1 MERKL
6 AAILAAD
13 VVGYSRLMEVDEKGT
28 HDALKAL
35 WSEVLDPSVAAHRGR
50 TVKRM
55 GDGLLVE
62 FASIVDAVD
71 CAVAIQCSVQAHQA
85 ETALERRVA
94 LRIGVNLGDVIVE
107 EGDLFGDGVNLAA
120 RLEALAR
127 PGGICIAAKVRDE
140 IRGKVDAVFQDL
152 GETEVKNL
160 SYPVHIFEHVI
171 GREPGE
177 RSRLANDD
185 QDVPGLRLKL
195 LGPFEAHDASGNQ
208 IAIPGRKTE
217 LLLAILA
224 KAGRRGMPREKLI
237 GLLWSDRGEEQ
248 ARASLR
254 QALWALRRALE
265 GCEPPPLRTEESL
278 VALDPRSVKSDVMVF
293 ERLADENDPQS
304 LEEAVSLY
312 GGEFLEG
319 MVARDPAGEDWLFYE
334 RERLSGL
341 ARGVHLRLLDHLIQS
356 GRGSRAL
363 EVGQRLL
370 TFDPLEEEAHRAL
383 MRLYRAQGQ
392 RTLAL
397 QQYEICAKVLRR
409 ELGIRPDEQTR
420 ALRDEIEGGRQ
431 LPHVSAGDLRASAEP
446 KPTAAAPHMVVAEL
460 RGERKQASV
469 LAVDF
474 LDTDL
479 SDLEADPEDQAER
492 QQDDIVTITAT
503 IKRYGGEVKLLPD
516 GGLVA
521 IFGAPIAF
529 EDHALR
535 ACIAGLELSRQA
547 DGPATRRFG
556 INSGEVVI
564 RPSEDGAF
572 GGFDTFGPTI
582 PLAIRIKDLATPS
595 RIAISESTHHQTA
608 GAILA
613 DNRRALTVPGLT
625 RPLDVWDL
633 EDVPDPSARFRAA
646 RRRGLTPFVGREEDS
661 YLIRQAARRAARGSG
676 RAVALVGEPGV
687 GKSRLVHEFV
697 GAIAEGE
704 WQVLETGVGSF
715 SKAMPYGPVLE
726 LLRSIFGVSDSE
738 QRSRLV
744 EHLRGQILA
753 LGEDL
758 EALVAPLSAVFDLPV
773 EDFFW
778 RELSAEEKHER
789 ILDAAVALL
798 QRLSDRK
805 KLVLVIEDLHWIDE
819 HSKAFI
825 GRLLDGIAAVPI
837 FALFNFRPEFS
848 HDWAGRSL
856 FTQISI
862 QPLEDEDASELA
874 QVLLGSDTSVAV
886 LKSSLIARTRG
897 MPFFLEESVH
907 SLLET
912 GFLEGEVGALRLVKG
927 SVDDAVAAVPPTVQ
941 SVLAARID
949 RLSPEAKRLLQS
961 AAVIGKDFSKQLLSA
976 SVKTDDDDKLQ
987 RGLEELQAAEFIH
1000 EIRKLPEPEYTFKH
1014 ALTQDVAYASLL
1026 KNERRESHCLIAE
1039 ALKRDFPARCED
1051 SPEVLAHHL
1060 TEAGETAEAIDRWLE
1075 AGEKAV
1081 RRVAHSEAC
1090 AHFERGLALLH
1101 GLDDDPARLAKE
1113 AALRIGYGV
1122 PQMNTLGAIAKET
1135 MENYERA
1142 AEVCG
1147 AIGDNKRLFAA
1158 YFGQWIVS
1166 HLRDDLRGMDQAA
1179 VHLVRIAESS
1189 DDEGMTLEA
1198 HHSRWAGRF
1207 LAGDFIGAL
1216 EHADLGLAIY
1226 RPEAHHVL
1234 TYEYAGHDPG
1244 GCGHNLSSV
1253 SYWLLGD
1260 TRKAEKHARESLAL
1274 ALELGHRTTLL
1285 ESFFMGL
1292 VLSTMT
1298 RDVLRIEAAATGEA
1312 YPSLEEMSQ
1321 DALDLYLEGTIGI
1334 RGWVAFHLG
1343 DKTQGL
1349 ETLRD
1354 NIGPWLEGTTA
1365 WTMTFLTLGAEALGE
1380 AGAAGEALEV
1390 MDKLLAK
1397 MESHGMC
1404 WYEAE
1409 AHRVRA
1415 ETLLRLDADNL
1426 DEAVIALER
1435 SLAISRRQQA
1445 KALELRAA
1453 TSLARLCADQGRETD
1468 AKDLLVPILGA
1479 FQPGTESLDLKAAER
1494 LLEGLA

>member
-1 MERKL
+1 MERRL
-6 AAILAAD
+6 TAILAAD

-28 HDALKAL
+28 HDAVKAI
-35 WSEVLDPSVAAHRGR
+35 WSGVLDPSIAAHRGR
-50 TVKRM
+50 AVKRM

-62 FASIVDAVD
+62 FASVVDAVD
-71 CAVAIQCSVQAHQA
+71 CAVAIQRSVQAHQV
-85 ETALERRVA
+85 EIALERRVA

-127 PGGICIAAKVRDE
+127 PGGICIASKVHDE

-160 SYPVHIFEHVI
+160 SYPVHIFEHVT
-171 GREPGE
+171 GREPGD
-177 RSRLANDD
+177 RNPLTNDD
-185 QDVPGLRLKL
+185 QDVPSLCLKL

-265 GCEPPPLRTEESL
+265 RCEPPPLRTEESL
-278 VALDPRSVKSDVMVF
+278 VALDLRSVKSDVMVF
-293 ERLADENDPQS
+293 ERLADENEPQS
-304 LEEAVSLY
+304 LEEAVALY

-319 MVARDPAGEDWLFYE
+319 MVARDPAGDDWLFYE

-383 MRLYRAQGQ
+383 MRLYQAQGQ

-397 QQYEICAKVLRR
+397 QQYETCAKVLRR
-409 ELGIRPDEQTR
+409 ELGIRPDEQTQ
-420 ALRDEIEGGRQ
+420 ALRDEIEGTRQ
-431 LPHVSAGDLRASAEP
+431 LPHVSAGDLRALAEP
-446 KPTAAAPHMVVAEL
+446 TSTAAAPHIAVTEL

-474 LDTDL
+474 LDL
-479 SDLEADPEDQAER
+479 AFSDLEADPEDQVER
-492 QQDDIVTITAT
+492 QQHDFTAITAT
-503 IKRYGGEVKLLPD
+503 IERYGGLVKLLPD

-521 IFGAPIAF
+521 LFGAPLAF

-535 ACIAGLELSRQA
+535 ACMAALALNRQA
-547 DGPATRRFG
+547 DGPATMRFG

-564 RPSEDGAF
+564 RPSEGGTF

-582 PLAIRIKDLATPS
+582 PLAIRVRDLAAS
-595 RIAISESTHHQTA
+595 SCIAISESTQRQAA

-613 DNRRALTVPGLT
+613 SNRRALSVPGLT
-625 RPLDVWDL
+625 RPLEVWDL
-633 EDVPDPSARFRAA
+633 EDVPEPWVRFRAT

-661 YLIRQAARRAARGSG
+661 YLIRQAARRAAQGSG

-697 GAIAEGE
+697 AAIAEGE
-704 WQVLETGVGSF
+704 WQVLETGVGSIGK
-715 SKAMPYGPVLE
+715 STPYGPLLE
-726 LLRSIFGVSDSE
+726 LLRSIFSLSDGGP
-738 QRSRLV
+738 RSQLA
-744 EHLRGQILA
+744 EHLREQILA
-753 LGEDL
+753 LGSDL
-758 EALVAPLSAVFDLPV
+758 EGLVAPLSAVFDLPV

-778 RELSAEEKHER
+778 RELSAEERQER

-798 QRLSDRK
+798 QQLSNRK

-825 GRLLDGIAAVPI
+825 GRLLDGIAALPI
-837 FALFNFRPEFS
+837 LALFNFRPEFA

-862 QPLEDEDASELA
+862 EPLEDEDASELA
-874 QVLLGSDTSVAV
+874 EVLLGSDTSVAV
-886 LKSSLIARTRG
+886 LKASLIARTRG
-897 MPFFLEESVH
+897 MPFFLEECVR

-912 GFLEGEVGALRLVKG
+912 GFLEGEVGDFRLVKG
-927 SVDDAVAAVPPTVQ
+927 SVDAAVAAIPPTVK

-949 RLSPEAKRLLQS
+949 RLSPEGKQLLQS
-961 AAVIGKDFSKQLLSA
+961 AAVIGKNFSRQLLSA
-976 SVKTDDDDKLQ
+976 SVEMEDDAVLQ

-1000 EIRKLPEPEYTFKH
+1000 EIRKLPEPDYTFKH

-1026 KNERRESHCLIAE
+1026 KNERRESHRLIAQ
-1039 ALKRDFPARCED
+1039 ALKRVFAARCED

-1060 TEAGETAEAIDRWLE
+1060 TEAGETAEAIERWRQ

-1081 RRVAHSEAC
+1081 RRAANREAC
-1090 AHFERGLALLH
+1090 DHFMRGLALLPDLEE
-1101 GLDDDPARLAKE
+1101 GPARQEKE
-1113 AALRIGYGV
+1113 VALRIGYGV
-1122 PQMNTLGAIAKET
+1122 PLLSTVGAMAEET
-1135 MENYERA
+1135 MENYTRA
-1142 AEVCG
+1142 VELCQAL
-1147 AIGDNKRLFAA
+1147 GDNRGLFAA

-1166 HLRDDLRGMDQAA
+1166 HLRTDLPGMNQTAIQM
-1179 VHLVRIAESS
+1179 VRIAEAS
-1189 DDEGMTLEA
+1189 DDENLTLEA
-1198 HHSRWAGRF
+1198 HHCRWAGHF
-1207 LAGDFIGAL
+1207 LEGDFAGAL
-1216 EHADLGLAIY
+1216 EHARLGIALY
-1226 RPEAHHVL
+1226 RPETHHAL

-1244 GCGHNLSSV
+1244 CCGLNLSSLC
-1253 SYWLLGD
+1253 YWLVGEEK
-1260 TRKAEKHARESLAL
+1260 KA
-1274 ALELGHRTTLL
+1274 
-1285 ESFFMGL
+1285 
-1292 VLSTMT
+1292 
-1298 RDVLRIEAAATGEA
+1298 
-1312 YPSLEEMSQ
+1312 
-1321 DALDLYLEGTIGI
+1321 
-1334 RGWVAFHLG
+1334 
-1343 DKTQGL
+1343 
-1349 ETLRD
+1349 
-1354 NIGPWLEGTTA
+1354 
-1365 WTMTFLTLGAEALGE
+1365 
-1380 AGAAGEALEV
+1380 
-1390 MDKLLAK
+1390 
-1397 MESHGMC
+1397 
-1404 WYEAE
+1404 YE
-1409 AHRVRA
+1409 
-1415 ETLLRLDADNL
+1415 
-1426 DEAVIALER
+1426 
-1435 SLAISRRQQA
+1435 
-1445 KALELRAA
+1445 
-1453 TSLARLCADQGRETD
+1453 
-1468 AKDLLVPILGA
+1468 
-1479 FQPGTESLDLKAAER
+1479 
-1494 LLEGLA
+1494 

>member
-152 GETEVKNL
+152 GET
-160 SYPVHIFEHVI
+160 
-171 GREPGE
+171 
-177 RSRLANDD
+177 
-185 QDVPGLRLKL
+185 
-195 LGPFEAHDASGNQ
+195 
-208 IAIPGRKTE
+208 IPGRKTE

-312 GGEFLEG
+312 GGEFLE
-319 MVARDPAGEDWLFYE
+319 
-334 RERLSGL
+334 

-805 KLVLVIEDLHWIDE
+805 N
-819 HSKAFI
+819 KAFI